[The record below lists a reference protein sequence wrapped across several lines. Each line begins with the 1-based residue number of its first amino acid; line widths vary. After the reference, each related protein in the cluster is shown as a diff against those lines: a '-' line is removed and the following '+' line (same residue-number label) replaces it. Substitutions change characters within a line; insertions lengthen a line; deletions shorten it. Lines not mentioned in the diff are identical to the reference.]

1 MGSEQGV
8 AAAGPLA
15 RYLFLRYFY
24 PVPTIAFWAA
34 VAACAVAQLF
44 IIAGAIR
51 TCEFRQTE
59 FGVPRASRWSEI
71 GWTMLPAIGLALVLA
86 LTYHAIDRAP
96 NATAAQTSAPLRV
109 VP

>member
-1 MGSEQGV
+1 M
-8 AAAGPLA
+8 
-15 RYLFLRYFY
+15 
-24 PVPTIAFWAA
+24 PTFAFWAA

-51 TCEFRQTE
+51 TGEFRQTD
-59 FGVPRASRWSEI
+59 FAIPRTSRWSEI

-96 NATAAQTSAPLRV
+96 NATAVQTSAPVRV
-109 VP
+109 IP